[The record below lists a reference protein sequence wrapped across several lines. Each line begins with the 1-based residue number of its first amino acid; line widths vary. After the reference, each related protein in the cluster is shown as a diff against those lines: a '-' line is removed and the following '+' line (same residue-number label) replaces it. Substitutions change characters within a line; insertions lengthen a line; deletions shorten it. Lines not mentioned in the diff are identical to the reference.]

1 VIAAKIRDITTRP
14 MSKEVT
20 RLPTGMRRPIEAV
33 KKSLRNAVNLV
44 IDSEN
49 EDLIRTMEGV
59 FEYMFKNVY
68 MFKDL
73 IGPKDLYRGKG
84 EVIPIQG
91 DKARP
96 PSA

>member
-1 VIAAKIRDITTRP
+1 
-14 MSKEVT
+14 MSNEVT

-33 KKSLRNAVNLV
+33 KKSLRNSVDLV
-44 IDSEN
+44 INSGN

-59 FEYMFKNVY
+59 FDYMFKNVY

-73 IGPKDLYRGKG
+73 IRPKDLYREKG

-91 DKARP
+91 DKAKP
-96 PSA
+96 PSV

>member
-1 VIAAKIRDITTRP
+1 LSIKKAAEV
-14 MSKEVT
+14 MSKEVI

-33 KKSLRNAVNLV
+33 KKSLRNSVNLV
-44 IDSEN
+44 IDSGN
-49 EDLIRTMEGV
+49 DDLIRIMEGV

-73 IGPKDLYRGKG
+73 VGPKDLYREKG

-91 DKARP
+91 DKVK
-96 PSA
+96 PSSV

>member
-1 VIAAKIRDITTRP
+1 

-33 KKSLRNAVNLV
+33 KKSLRNSVKLV
-44 IDSEN
+44 IDSGDEN
-49 EDLIRTMEGV
+49 LIRTMEGV
-59 FEYMFKNVY
+59 FGYMLKNVY
-68 MFKDL
+68 MFKGL
-73 IGPKDLYRGKG
+73 VGPKDLYREKG

-91 DKARP
+91 DKAKP

>member
-1 VIAAKIRDITTRP
+1 LVIAAKIRGTTRP

-33 KKSLRNAVNLV
+33 KKSLRNSVNLV

-73 IGPKDLYRGKG
+73 VGPKDLYREKG

-91 DKARP
+91 DKAKP
-96 PSA
+96 PSV

>member
-1 VIAAKIRDITTRP
+1 
-14 MSKEVT
+14 MSKKVT
-20 RLPTGMRRPIEAV
+20 RLPTGMRRPVEEV
-33 KKSLRNAVNLV
+33 KKSLRNSVKLV
-44 IDSEN
+44 IDSGN

-73 IGPKDLYRGKG
+73 VGPKDLYREKG
-84 EVIPIQG
+84 EVVPILG
-91 DKARP
+91 DKAKP

>member
-1 VIAAKIRDITTRP
+1 
-14 MSKEVT
+14 
-20 RLPTGMRRPIEAV
+20 MRRPVEAV
-33 KKSLRNAVNLV
+33 KKSLRNSVNLE
-44 IDSEN
+44 SGN

-73 IGPKDLYRGKG
+73 VGPKDLYREKG

-91 DKARP
+91 DKAKP
-96 PSA
+96 PLA

>member
-1 VIAAKIRDITTRP
+1 
-14 MSKEVT
+14 MSNEVT

-33 KKSLRNAVNLV
+33 KKSLRKSVNLV
-44 IDSEN
+44 IDSGN

-68 MFKDL
+68 VFKGL
-73 IGPKDLYRGKG
+73 LGPKDLHREKG
-84 EVIPIQG
+84 QVIPIQG
-91 DKARP
+91 DKAKP

>member
-1 VIAAKIRDITTRP
+1 MRND
-14 MSKEVT
+14 VT

-33 KKSLRNAVNLV
+33 KKSLRNSVTLV

-49 EDLIRTMEGV
+49 EDLIRTMEGI
-59 FEYMFKNVY
+59 FDYMFKNVY

-73 IGPKDLYRGKG
+73 TGAKDPYRQKG

-91 DKARP
+91 DKAKP
-96 PSA
+96 PSV

>member
-1 VIAAKIRDITTRP
+1 

-33 KKSLRNAVNLV
+33 QKSLRNSVNLV
-44 IDSEN
+44 IDSGN
-49 EDLIRTMEGV
+49 EDLIRTIEGV
-59 FEYMFKNVY
+59 VEYMFKNVY

-73 IGPKDLYRGKG
+73 VGPKDLYREKG
-84 EVIPIQG
+84 EVIPIRG

>member
-1 VIAAKIRDITTRP
+1 

-20 RLPTGMRRPIEAV
+20 RLPTGMRRPIQAV
-33 KKSLRNAVNLV
+33 KKSLRNSVNLV

-73 IGPKDLYRGKG
+73 VGPKDLSREKG

-91 DKARP
+91 NKAKP
-96 PSA
+96 PSV

>member
-1 VIAAKIRDITTRP
+1 LLQQSGKAAEVMRND
-14 MSKEVT
+14 VT

-33 KKSLRNAVNLV
+33 KKSLRNSVDLV
-44 IDSEN
+44 IDSGN

-59 FEYMFKNVY
+59 FDYMFKNVY

-73 IGPKDLYRGKG
+73 IGPKDLYREKG

-91 DKARP
+91 DKAKP
-96 PSA
+96 PSV

>member
-1 VIAAKIRDITTRP
+1 

-33 KKSLRNAVNLV
+33 KKSLRNSVNLV
-44 IDSEN
+44 IDSGN

-73 IGPKDLYRGKG
+73 VHPKDLYREKG
-84 EVIPIQG
+84 EVISI
-91 DKARP
+91 RP
-96 PSA
+96 HDPPQK

>member
-1 VIAAKIRDITTRP
+1 LSTKKAAEV

-33 KKSLRNAVNLV
+33 KKSLRNSVNLV
-44 IDSEN
+44 IDSGN
-49 EDLIRTMEGV
+49 DDLIRTMEGV

-73 IGPKDLYRGKG
+73 VGPKDLYREKG

-91 DKARP
+91 DKAKP
-96 PSA
+96 PLV

>member
-1 VIAAKIRDITTRP
+1 VIAAKIRGTTRP

-33 KKSLRNAVNLV
+33 KKSLRNSVNLV

-73 IGPKDLYRGKG
+73 VGPKDLYREKG

>member
-1 VIAAKIRDITTRP
+1 

-33 KKSLRNAVNLV
+33 KKSLRNSVNLV
-44 IDSEN
+44 IDSGN

-73 IGPKDLYRGKG
+73 VGPKDLYGEKG

-91 DKARP
+91 DKAKP

>member
-1 VIAAKIRDITTRP
+1 LSIKKAAEVMRKQ
-14 MSKEVT
+14 VT

-33 KKSLRNAVNLV
+33 KKSLRNSVNLV
-44 IDSEN
+44 IESGN

-73 IGPKDLYRGKG
+73 VSPKELHRAKG
-84 EVIPIQG
+84 EVISI
-91 DKARP
+91 RP
-96 PSA
+96 HDSPGE